1 MRNNEQP
8 VSRPALAKP
17 GSFFETAVGNIRKYL
32 LRRHLAHWHPISTAP
47 NNQDLELRLVDQH
60 RVVRS
65 LFPCRRTNAGV
76 WVNADLGTRLQI
88 EPTAWRCWQ
97 KAAVPQAAFSASRK
111 GPRPLLQGASTVRA
125 LGVIL
130 LIVAATTWTGA
141 AHSQTIAMNTRSD
154 GAFASHRAAPD
165 SMSDATSTIPARLH
179 RQVVE
184 YRSAEPPGTVIIDTP
199 NTYLYF
205 ILGGGHAIRYGVGIG
220 REGFTWSGVKAIERK
235 TEWPDWI
242 PPADMLHRQPY
253 LPRFMAGGPGN
264 PLGARAMY
272 LAGTVYRIHGTNAP
286 ETIGKQVSSGCIR
299 MLNDDV
305 IDLYDRTRIGS
316 KVVVLPMSH
325 IGSPTADRPLA
336 LTVAPGAAVG
346 GSTLR

>member
-1 MRNNEQP
+1 MIEARACSGELSNRRFAMRNNEQP

-130 LIVAATTWTGA
+130 LIGA
-141 AHSQTIAMNTRSD
+141 K
-154 GAFASHRAAPD
+154 
-165 SMSDATSTIPARLH
+165 
-179 RQVVE
+179 
-184 YRSAEPPGTVIIDTP
+184 
-199 NTYLYF
+199 
-205 ILGGGHAIRYGVGIG
+205 
-220 REGFTWSGVKAIERK
+220 WS
-235 TEWPDWI
+235 
-242 PPADMLHRQPY
+242 
-253 LPRFMAGGPGN
+253 
-264 PLGARAMY
+264 
-272 LAGTVYRIHGTNAP
+272 
-286 ETIGKQVSSGCIR
+286 
-299 MLNDDV
+299 
-305 IDLYDRTRIGS
+305 
-316 KVVVLPMSH
+316 VLPMSDRAT
-325 IGSPTADRPLA
+325 SDRPLA
-336 LTVAPGAAVG
+336 LIVAPRAAIGAKTLLRLEPACSSEYCKRTRSTCIEHHRAG
-346 GSTLR
+346 GWQFGGNSATEQRQTAEMPR